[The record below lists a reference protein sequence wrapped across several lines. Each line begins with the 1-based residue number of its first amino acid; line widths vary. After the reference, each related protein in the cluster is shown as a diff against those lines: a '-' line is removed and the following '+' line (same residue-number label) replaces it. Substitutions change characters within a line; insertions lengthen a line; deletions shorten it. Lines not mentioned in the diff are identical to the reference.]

1 MHPLLIF
8 VTRGV
13 SLGGVC
19 RRTGGQ
25 SALLRAICAGHFQRR
40 GKGGQPTLFLLSLF
54 FPFIYLC
61 HKRTFLYII
70 LQGLPHALF

>member
-13 SLGGVC
+13 SLGGGC

-25 SALLRAICAGHFQRR
+25 RALLRAICAGLFQRPWE
-40 GKGGQPTLFLLSLF
+40 GGGSPCFFFRLFLLFIDFCHERTICFCILF
-54 FPFIYLC
+54 SGPSM
-61 HKRTFLYII
+61 
-70 LQGLPHALF
+70 P